1 MSDFSIRLCEA
12 LEARHIT
19 AAELSRRLGIN
30 EGTVSQYKSGA
41 YEPKQRRLQA
51 IAEILNVSI
60 PWLMGADVPMEVK
73 INNITPIES
82 IRKLPVLGKIAC
94 GEPILAAEENIEGYI
109 ISPTGVKADYV
120 LTCEGDSMIDANI
133 FNGDQVFIKS
143 QPMVEN
149 GEIAAVL
156 IGNDTTLKKVYMQ
169 DDTLTLIPANSNY
182 EPFVYNKEELNS
194 IKILG
199 KAVAILRSLQ

>member
-1 MSDFSIRLCEA
+1 MSNFSIRLCEA
-12 LEARHIT
+12 LEARHMT
-19 AAELSRRLGIN
+19 AAELSRKLGIN

-82 IRKLPVLGKIAC
+82 IKKLPVLGKIAC
-94 GEPILAAEENIEGYI
+94 GEPILAEENIEGYI

-133 FNGDQVFIKS
+133 FNGDQIFIKS

-182 EPFVYNKEELNS
+182 EPFVYSKEELNN

>member
-12 LEARHIT
+12 LEARHMT
-19 AAELSRRLGIN
+19 AAELSRKLGIN

-82 IRKLPVLGKIAC
+82 IKKLPVLGKIAC
-94 GEPILAAEENIEGYI
+94 GEPILAEENIESYI

-149 GEIAAVL
+149 GEIAAAL

>member
-82 IRKLPVLGKIAC
+82 IKKLPVLGKIAC

-169 DDTLTLIPANSNY
+169 DDTLTLIPVNSNY
-182 EPFVYNKEELNS
+182 EPFIYNKEELNS

>member
-12 LEARHIT
+12 LEARHMT
-19 AAELSRRLGIN
+19 AAELSRKLGIN

-82 IRKLPVLGKIAC
+82 IKKLPVLGKIAR
-94 GEPILAAEENIEGYI
+94 GEPILAEENIEGYI

>member
-1 MSDFSIRLCEA
+1 MSNFSIRLCEA
-12 LEARHIT
+12 LEARHMT
-19 AAELSRRLGIN
+19 AAELSRKLGIN

-82 IRKLPVLGKIAC
+82 IKKLPVLGKIAC
-94 GEPILAAEENIEGYI
+94 GEPILAEENIEGYI

>member
-12 LEARHIT
+12 LEARHMT

-60 PWLMGADVPMEVK
+60 PWLMGADVPMKVK

-82 IRKLPVLGKIAC
+82 IKMLPVLGKIAC
-94 GEPILAAEENIEGYI
+94 GEPILAEENIEGYI

-133 FNGDQVFIKS
+133 FNGDQVFIKP

>member
-82 IRKLPVLGKIAC
+82 IKKLPVLGKIAC

-169 DDTLTLIPANSNY
+169 DDTLTLISANSNY